1 MSNSFSMRIKVFL
14 ISGLLKLFYW
24 TNSWVVRGRSNYQDL
39 LSKGP
44 SIIFCAWHGQLL
56 SITFDLAKENFHA
69 IAGTHKDAELIS
81 QIATR
86 WGWSML
92 RGSSKEKGDV
102 AYKDM
107 LRVLRKRDGAVFIT
121 PDGPT
126 GPARIPKP
134 GVIRAA
140 QVTGAA
146 IIPISV
152 HSTRRWGFT
161 NWDTFFVEKPFGK
174 IFIEYGTPLFFKK
187 DDDFDVC
194 SKMLIHS
201 IEKLEQHKLYDTS
214 KETP

>member
-1 MSNSFSMRIKVFL
+1 
-14 ISGLLKLFYW
+14 
-24 TNSWVVRGRSNYQDL
+24 
-39 LSKGP
+39 
-44 SIIFCAWHGQLL
+44 
-56 SITFDLAKENFHA
+56 
-69 IAGTHKDAELIS
+69 
-81 QIATR
+81 
-86 WGWSML
+86 
-92 RGSSKEKGDV
+92 
-102 AYKDM
+102 
-107 LRVLRKRDGAVFIT
+107 
-121 PDGPT
+121 
-126 GPARIPKP
+126 
-134 GVIRAA
+134 VIRAA

>member
-1 MSNSFSMRIKVFL
+1 MDNSLFMKLKVFL
-14 ISGLLKLFYW
+14 SSGLLKFCYW
-24 TNSWVVRGRSNYQDL
+24 TNRWTVRGRENYQEL
-39 LSKGP
+39 LAQGH
-44 SIIFCAWHGQLL
+44 SIIFFAWHGQLL
-56 SITFDLAKENFHA
+56 SVTYDLAKENFHA

-92 RGSSKEKGDV
+92 RGSSKDKGEV

-107 LRVLRKRDGAVFIT
+107 IRILKQDGNAVFIT

-140 QVTGAA
+140 QATGTA

-161 NWDTFFVEKPFGK
+161 NWDTFYVEKPFGR
-174 IFIEYGTPLFFKK
+174 IFMKYGTPLFFRK
-187 DDDFDVC
+187 DEDFDTC
-194 SKMLIHS
+194 SQKLIKS
-201 IEKLEQHKLYDTS
+201 IAELEY
-214 KETP
+214 